1 METVSRTTFREELPN
16 ACRHQ
21 RVVMERTIRR
31 GANPNPERVC
41 RMTPQCKSDL
51 HCGHRPD
58 VGRNTITQTKNI
70 LINENMN
77 LHEYYRTHKDAI
89 NASIM
94 EIACD
99 LAVGRL
105 LSTHDTPFETFV
117 EADDP
122 DDPDSGTHYK
132 EEFQK
137 EYDTYYD
144 EEYARVAKLMRFDHC
159 QDDGVAASSE
169 DTNV

>member
-1 METVSRTTFREELPN
+1 MNET
-16 ACRHQ
+16 
-21 RVVMERTIRR
+21 
-31 GANPNPERVC
+31 
-41 RMTPQCKSDL
+41 
-51 HCGHRPD
+51 
-58 VGRNTITQTKNI
+58 
-70 LINENMN
+70 MN
-77 LHEYYRTHKDAI
+77 LHEYYRNHKDAI

-94 EIACD
+94 DIACD

-105 LSTHDTPFETFV
+105 LNAHGAPFETFV

-144 EEYARVAKLMRFDHC
+144 EEYARVAKLMKFDYC
-159 QDDGVAASSE
+159 QDDGVAASPE
-169 DTNV
+169 DTNT

>member
-1 METVSRTTFREELPN
+1 
-16 ACRHQ
+16 
-21 RVVMERTIRR
+21 
-31 GANPNPERVC
+31 
-41 RMTPQCKSDL
+41 
-51 HCGHRPD
+51 
-58 VGRNTITQTKNI
+58 
-70 LINENMN
+70 MN
-77 LHEYYRTHKDAI
+77 LNEYYRNHKDAI
-89 NASIM
+89 NSSIM

-99 LAVGRL
+99 LAVGQL
-105 LSTHDTPFETFV
+105 LNAHDAPFETFV